1 LEAGFK
7 DAQQE
12 LHHLSHHSNRPRPD
26 DMVIDDHG
34 SNIPNYK
41 EDETTHFLAMRVL
54 VFMRWIRLATPFFVF
69 CCSRR
74 TARLA
79 CKTAQIPLCPRGLEQ
94 PKTRLEDRVGEDVD
108 TLGLYDAYCFFCCCD
123 FGQYYFFAIFK
134 M

>member
-54 VFMRWIRLATPFFVF
+54 VFMRWIRLATPFLFFV
-69 CCSRR
+69 
-74 TARLA
+74 AAAGRLGSPA
-79 CKTAQIPLCPRGLEQ
+79 KPR
-94 PKTRLEDRVGEDVD
+94 KSHYVHVV
-108 TLGLYDAYCFFCCCD
+108 
-123 FGQYYFFAIFK
+123 
-134 M
+134 